1 MSFNFSTAGRIVFGD
16 GAADQLRDE
25 VKKFGERAFVIT
37 GNHTNA
43 EESPLKELRELAGV
57 EIWRSSGEPSVE
69 GVRAAVAAARQAKP
83 NVIVALGGGSVID
96 TAKSVGILLRNEGD
110 LMDYLEIVGR
120 GQTLAARTVPV
131 IALPTTSGT
140 GAEVTANAPIYSPE
154 HKLKAS
160 LRSPAMIPAV
170 AIVDPILTISGPP
183 AVTASSGLD
192 ALTQC
197 IEPFTS
203 GKANALTDI
212 LAQEGLRRAAHGL
225 REAYADGSNRQA
237 RENMAFASLLGGLSL
252 ANAKLGAAHG
262 IAAPVGGMTGAP
274 HGNVCAAVLAQCCEA
289 NIKAMKE
296 RDPDN
301 PAIARYDIVGQLLTG
316 NPNAS
321 AEDGVEW
328 IRETVSML
336 GVGGLASLGLTKDQ
350 LDAATKAAMNA
361 SSMKG
366 NPIVLTYDEVHAI
379 LTKSL

>member
-1 MSFNFSTAGRIVFGD
+1 MSFNFSTAGHIVFGD

-154 HKLKAS
+154 HQLKAS

-170 AIVDPILTISGPP
+170 AIVDPILTISSPP